1 MSQQGQVIELKTR
14 GRDGNRLWAYR
25 LRTAGRGSKRI
36 QRGGF
41 ATEDDAREALTRAL
55 ERVRRQQGSATRSLT
70 LAELTDEYL
79 IQHDVEPVTLDKLRW
94 LLGKA
99 TAAFGDLPLGELH
112 PQQIAAWRMTIPV
125 GHRFEATQ
133 ALRQVLARA
142 VQWGLLDTNPAK
154 VGVPNPQRRPNEMR
168 PFDSWDDV
176 DAVAANLGQHH
187 GPMVIFAAAT
197 GLRPGEWIALERRDI
212 DPDARVAYVRRA
224 FTHGRLKCT
233 KTEGS
238 VRAVPLQSRAL
249 AALDRLPSGGAREL
263 LFPAPSG
270 GYLDLHNFRNRD
282 WKPAQRNVGIDPL
295 RRVYDLRHTFA
306 TLALRAGIST
316 FDLSRY
322 MGASLTMIDRHY
334 GHLARDG
341 REHAIR
347 LLDTHAA
354 ERATATVDAGG
365 RPVDTAGY
373 DAGRARSTQP
383 RE

>member
-1 MSQQGQVIELKTR
+1 MSQQGQLIELKTR

-25 LRTAGRGSKRI
+25 LRVAGRGSTRV

-41 ATEDDAREALTRAL
+41 ATERDAREALVRAL
-55 ERVRRQQGSATRSLT
+55 ERVRREQGSATRSLT
-70 LAELTDEYL
+70 LGELVDEYL
-79 IQHDVEPVTLDKLRW
+79 AQHDVEPVTLDKLRW

-99 TAAFGDLPLGELH
+99 TAAFGDLQVGDLH
-112 PQQIAAWRMTIPV
+112 PQEIAAWRMTIPA

-133 ALRQVLARA
+133 ALRQVLSRA

-154 VGVPNPQRRPNEMR
+154 VGVANPQRRPNEMR

-176 DAVAANLGQHH
+176 DAVAANLASRH
-187 GPMVIFAAAT
+187 GPMVVFAAAT

-212 DPDARVAYVRRA
+212 HPDARVAYVRRA
-224 FTHGRLKCT
+224 FTNGRLKCT

-249 AALDRLPSGGAREL
+249 AALDRLPYGGATEL

-282 WKPAQRNVGIDPL
+282 WKPAQRRAGIDPL

-306 TLALRAGIST
+306 TLALRAGLST

-347 LLDTHAA
+347 LLDAHAA

-365 RPVDTAGY
+365 RSVDTAGS
-373 DAGRARSTQP
+373 DAGHARATRS